1 MKPILR
7 SVGITALAVA
17 AVLGIGLRV
26 APPAA
31 AQPLEQCDDHGDC
44 LNLWNGGPYVNTYGG
59 GSGNDAVS
67 IQYIDGRCDSGD
79 TTTANCPYSG
89 VPAGLLIFQLLNNV
103 EPGNCIG
110 DFNGSSTDAR
120 VGGFDACNNP
130 KSGTGGSYG
139 TVFFWEPSNSC
150 PPGAGG
156 LQPVQYWSFHWPGGG
171 LAYPGSGT
179 FGSGQTDQP
188 WYENTTTPD
197 CLIQTS

>member
-1 MKPILR
+1 MKRILKPI
-7 SVGITALAVA
+7 GITALAVC
-17 AVLGIGLRV
+17 AVLGFGLKV

-31 AQPLEQCDDHGDC
+31 AQPVEQCDDSGEC

-59 GSGNDAVS
+59 DVGNSAVS
-67 IQYIDGRCDSGD
+67 IEYIDGRCDKGD

-130 KSGTGGSYG
+130 GSGSGGSYG
-139 TVFFWEPSNSC
+139 TVFFMGGGSC

-156 LQPVQYWSFHWPGGG
+156 LVPVQYWSAHWPGGK

-179 FGSGQTDQP
+179 FGSGQNDEP
-188 WYENTTTPD
+188 WYENSTTGD
-197 CLIQTS
+197 CLVQTS

>member
-1 MKPILR
+1 MKRMLKP
-7 SVGITALAVA
+7 VGITALALCT
-17 AVLGIGLRV
+17 VLGFGLKV
-26 APPAA
+26 APPAS
-31 AQPLEQCDDHGDC
+31 AQPLEQCDDSGEC
-44 LNLWNGGPYVNTYGG
+44 LNLWNGGPYVNTFT
-59 GSGNDAVS
+59 STANDAVT

-79 TTTANCPYSG
+79 TTTPNCPYSG
-89 VPAGLLIFQLLNNV
+89 VPGGLLIFQLRNNV

-120 VGGFDACNNP
+120 VGGFDACNDP
-130 KSGTGGSYG
+130 HTGQGGSYG
-139 TVFFWEPSNSC
+139 TVFFWEQGRC
-150 PPGAGG
+150 PPGPGG

-179 FGSGQTDQP
+179 FGSGQNGQP